1 MANHHFNVSDDLD
14 DRTFQLMHVPCLKD
28 DISIVGPRGFVKII
42 HIFICSL
49 QISGFVGS
57 AILHLSNPAV
67 CICRRAISTLCLE
80 HRWISPKTICVFS
93 NSNWYIHICQS
104 LLFSSLLIN
113 QNSLVQPI
121 FTQPF
126 LQSDVWLW
134 IKIFGDGWRDS
145 ASLDFSP
152 P

>member
-1 MANHHFNVSDDLD
+1 MHMCHVSKMTSVWRALVY
-14 DRTFQLMHVPCLKD
+14 LSKSY
-28 DISIVGPRGFVKII
+28 ISICALR
-42 HIFICSL
+42 
-49 QISGFVGS
+49 ISGFAGLAV
-57 AILHLSNPAV
+57 LHLSNPPV
-67 CICRRAISTLCLE
+67 CICTHAISTLRLE

-134 IKIFGDGWRDS
+134 IKIFGDG
-145 ASLDFSP
+145 
-152 P
+152 